1 MPDWTDQV
9 ADQIEHAVV
18 TVREKT
24 VVPAERL
31 VALIIAGLLI
41 LFLVGAVGI
50 LASLG
55 VFRLV
60 DVYLPGGVWATWLLF
75 GGTFS
80 AVGVLLLSRRR

>member
-9 ADQIEHAVV
+9 ADTIESTID
-18 TVREKT
+18 TVRDKT

-31 VALIIAGLLI
+31 VAYIVAGLFI
-41 LFLVGAVGI
+41 LFLVGAIGI
-50 LASLG
+50 LAALG

-60 DVYLPGGVWATWLLF
+60 DDYLPGGAWATWLVF

>member
-18 TVREKT
+18 TVRDKT
-24 VVPAERL
+24 VIPAERL
-31 VALIIAGLLI
+31 VALVVAGMFI
-41 LFLVGAVGI
+41 LCLVGAVGI
-50 LASLG
+50 LAALG

-60 DVYLPGGVWATWLLF
+60 DVYLPGGAWATWLLF

-80 AVGVLLLSRRR
+80 AVGVLLLSRRS